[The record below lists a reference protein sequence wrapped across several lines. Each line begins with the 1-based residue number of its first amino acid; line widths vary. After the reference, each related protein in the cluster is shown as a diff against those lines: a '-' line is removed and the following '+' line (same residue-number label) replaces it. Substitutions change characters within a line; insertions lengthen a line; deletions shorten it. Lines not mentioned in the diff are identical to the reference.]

1 MFFRLSL
8 KNMKKS
14 FKDYAIYFLTLIL
27 GVAIFY
33 IFNSLDSQQAM
44 SVLGSSTYEIIDF
57 MIQMLGGVSVLV
69 SFILGFLIVYANNF
83 LIRRRKKE
91 FGIYMTLGMGKMQ
104 ISRILLGET
113 FLIGLLSLAVGLLIG
128 IFGAQ
133 FMSLLV
139 VRMFNGVM
147 DGYQFVFSMKAFWK
161 TILYFGILFLIVAV
175 FNLISL
181 SKYSLAGLLSAGK
194 KNEKIRMKN
203 PVLCVLIFLLAA
215 ADLIFQYYQVSHP
228 ETLTTGKILL
238 IILAGCV
245 GTFLFF
251 WSLSGFLLQ
260 IFQKSRKY
268 YFKDL
273 NVFILRQIHSKVN
286 TMVFSMTIICLMLF
300 LTICVL
306 GGGLGINF
314 SFQKMLRELTPVD
327 ANFTDLSGEKVS
339 TKLEEKGF
347 DLSLLK
353 EGYVEVSFYSSPDL
367 TMRDTMD
374 RTGLDAEASGLA
386 ANLAGNENQETIMK
400 ESEYNRL
407 AALYGMEPVEVDE
420 DTYAIV
426 SDYEVTDELR
436 NQLLEA
442 GKTISLNGKTY
453 RPAYESRVYG
463 FTQMMANHG
472 NTGIFI
478 LADDQVREEW
488 KGSSFLAADY
498 QADTQ
503 KEKEQTDRE
512 VMKYD
517 VANMSDGF
525 LINTKIDIIAVSG
538 GLSAAVTFISIYL
551 GIIFLICSAAILAL
565 KELSE
570 SSDNKDRYAMLRKLG
585 ADEKMISRALFGQI
599 GIFFF
604 IPLLL
609 AAVHS
614 VFGMIFI
621 KIGLQSIGR
630 IDYFSSVLA
639 AAVIFILIYGAYF
652 LLTYFGSKRIIRN
665 P

>member
-181 SKYSLAGLLSAGK
+181 SRYSLAGLLSAGK

-203 PVLCVLIFLLAA
+203 PILCVLIFLLAA
-215 ADLIFQYYQVSHP
+215 ADMIFQYYQVSHP

-273 NVFILRQIHSKVN
+273 NAFILRQIHSKVN

-453 RPAYESRVYG
+453 RPAYESCVYG

-630 IDYFSSVLA
+630 IDYFSSVLD

>member
-353 EGYVEVSFYSSPDL
+353 EGYVEVSFYSSTDL

-453 RPAYESRVYG
+453 RPAYESCVYG

>member
-181 SKYSLAGLLSAGK
+181 SRYSLAGLLSAGK

-203 PVLCVLIFLLAA
+203 PILCVLIFLLAA

-273 NVFILRQIHSKVN
+273 NAFILRQIHSKVN

-327 ANFTDLSGEKVS
+327 VNFTDLSGEKVS

-453 RPAYESRVYG
+453 RPVYESCVYG

-630 IDYFSSVLA
+630 IDYFSSVLD

>member
-353 EGYVEVSFYSSPDL
+353 EGYVEVSFYSSTDL

>member
-69 SFILGFLIVYANNF
+69 SFIMGFLIVYANNF

-181 SKYSLAGLLSAGK
+181 SRYSLAGLLSAGK

-203 PVLCVLIFLLAA
+203 PVLCVSIFLLAA

-273 NVFILRQIHSKVN
+273 NAFILRQIHSKVN

-453 RPAYESRVYG
+453 RPAYESCVYG

>member
-181 SKYSLAGLLSAGK
+181 SRYSLAGLLSAGK

-273 NVFILRQIHSKVN
+273 NAFILRQIHSKVN

-453 RPAYESRVYG
+453 RPAYESCVYG

-498 QADTQ
+498 QADIQ

>member
-181 SKYSLAGLLSAGK
+181 SRYSLAGLLSAGK

-203 PVLCVLIFLLAA
+203 PILCVLIFLLAA
-215 ADLIFQYYQVSHP
+215 ADMIFQYYQVSHP

-273 NVFILRQIHSKVN
+273 NAFILRQIHSKVN

-327 ANFTDLSGEKVS
+327 VNFTDLSGEKVS

-453 RPAYESRVYG
+453 RPAYESCVYG

>member
-181 SKYSLAGLLSAGK
+181 SRYSLAGLLSAGK

-203 PVLCVLIFLLAA
+203 PILCVLIFLLAA
-215 ADLIFQYYQVSHP
+215 ADMIFQYYQVSHP

-273 NVFILRQIHSKVN
+273 NAFILRQIHSKVN

-327 ANFTDLSGEKVS
+327 VNFTDLSGEKVS

-453 RPAYESRVYG
+453 RPVYESCVYG

-630 IDYFSSVLA
+630 IDYFSSVLD

>member
-1 MFFRLSL
+1 
-8 KNMKKS
+8 MKKS

-181 SKYSLAGLLSAGK
+181 SRYSLAGLLSAGK

-203 PVLCVLIFLLAA
+203 PILCVLIFLLAA
-215 ADLIFQYYQVSHP
+215 ADMIFQYYQVSHP

-273 NVFILRQIHSKVN
+273 NAFILRQIHSKVN

-327 ANFTDLSGEKVS
+327 VNFTDLSGEKVS

-453 RPAYESRVYG
+453 RPAYESCVYG

-630 IDYFSSVLA
+630 IDYFSSVLD

>member
-181 SKYSLAGLLSAGK
+181 SRYSLAGLLSAGK

-203 PVLCVLIFLLAA
+203 PVLCVSIFLLAA

-273 NVFILRQIHSKVN
+273 NAFILRQIHSKVN

-353 EGYVEVSFYSSPDL
+353 EGYVEVSFYSSTDL

-639 AAVIFILIYGAYF
+639 VAVIFILIYGAYF

>member
-181 SKYSLAGLLSAGK
+181 SRYSLAGLLSAGK

-273 NVFILRQIHSKVN
+273 NAFILRQIHSKVN

-453 RPAYESRVYG
+453 RPAYESCVYG

>member
-1 MFFRLSL
+1 
-8 KNMKKS
+8 MKKS

-353 EGYVEVSFYSSPDL
+353 EGYVEVSFYSSTDL

-630 IDYFSSVLA
+630 IDYFSSVLV

>member
-1 MFFRLSL
+1 
-8 KNMKKS
+8 MKKS

-91 FGIYMTLGMGKMQ
+91 FGICMTLGMGKMQ

-181 SKYSLAGLLSAGK
+181 SRYSLAGLLSAGK

-273 NVFILRQIHSKVN
+273 NAFILRQIHSKVN

-327 ANFTDLSGEKVS
+327 VNFTDLSGEKVS

-453 RPAYESRVYG
+453 RPVYESCVYG

-630 IDYFSSVLA
+630 IDYFSSVLD

>member
-181 SKYSLAGLLSAGK
+181 SRYSLAGLLSAGK

-203 PVLCVLIFLLAA
+203 PVLCVSIFLLAA

-273 NVFILRQIHSKVN
+273 NAFILRQIHSKVN

-306 GGGLGINF
+306 GGGLGVNF

-442 GKTISLNGKTY
+442 GKAISLNGKTY
-453 RPAYESRVYG
+453 RPAYESCVYG

-478 LADDQVREEW
+478 LADDQGREEW

>member
-181 SKYSLAGLLSAGK
+181 SRYSLAGLLSAGK

-273 NVFILRQIHSKVN
+273 NAFILRQIHSKVN

-327 ANFTDLSGEKVS
+327 VNFTDLSGEKVS

-453 RPAYESRVYG
+453 RPVYESCVYG

-630 IDYFSSVLA
+630 IDYFSSVLD

>member
-91 FGIYMTLGMGKMQ
+91 FGIYMILGMGKMQ

-181 SKYSLAGLLSAGK
+181 SRYSLAGLLSAGK

-238 IILAGCV
+238 IILAGCA

-273 NVFILRQIHSKVN
+273 NAFILRQIHSKVN

-453 RPAYESRVYG
+453 RPAYESCVYG

-472 NTGIFI
+472 NAGIFI

-630 IDYFSSVLA
+630 IDYFSSVLD